1 MNPKRILRLYRDEG
15 LLIRTKR
22 RKKRASE
29 SRTPAPAPLAPNELW
44 TLDFMSDRL
53 ATGEAFRVLN
63 AVDVRTRQCVGM
75 AAARSFRAS
84 DVTEHL
90 DRWIQ
95 TYGKPEAIQVDNGT
109 EFTANAFDAWAY
121 ERGIRVH
128 FITPGRPVENAV
140 IESFNGTF
148 RRECLNAEIFASL
161 TEAQVV
167 IERWRRRYNER
178 RPHSSQNYI
187 TPAMAYFG
195 LTEMRRA

>member
-53 ATGEAFRVLN
+53 ASGEFFRVLN

-75 AAARSFRAS
+75 AAARSFRAP
-84 DVTEHL
+84 DVTAHL
-90 DRWIQ
+90 DRWIRV
-95 TYGKPEAIQVDNGT
+95 YGKPEAIQVDNGT

-121 ERGIRVH
+121 DRGIRIH

-140 IESFNGTF
+140 IESFNGRF
-148 RRECLNAEIFASL
+148 RDECLNASWFESL
-161 TEAQVV
+161 DQARSL
-167 IERWRRRYNER
+167 IESWRTDYNER
-178 RPHSSQNYI
+178 RPHSSLGDLA
-187 TPAMAYFG
+187 PAQYVAN
-195 LTEMRRA
+195 LLEWSSS